1 MNDLVFALYSDRL
14 FMAAVGVY
22 VLAMVLHAA
31 EYAVARSGRVPALL
45 ASAPAAASAA
55 PRPVAVGAPADATRG
70 ADAALEGSGEL
81 TRERGGGPAPEGDTE
96 PAGGGGSVPVG
107 GDPVGGDPVGGDP
120 VGGDPARGGP
130 AGGDP
135 AGETGRTGAAPVTA
149 TGRSRAERLGGA
161 AVNLVVLGALLQL
174 ASVVTRG
181 LATGRWP
188 LGNMYEFS
196 SVFCLAAVVTWLVVL
211 RRSPGLRRV
220 GLFVLLPVVV
230 LLFLAGTVLYARAAP
245 VVPALRSYWL
255 VVHVTTITVSS
266 GLLVVPGVASLL
278 DLLRRSSRAR
288 ALAERL
294 PTSAALD
301 RLAYRTTIVAFP
313 LYTFGVIAGAIWA
326 EAAWGRFWGWDPK
339 ETVAFVAWVVYA
351 AYLHARATAGWRA
364 GRAAWINVAGL
375 AVVLFNLFFINMVVA
390 GLHSYAGL
398 G

>member
-1 MNDLVFALYSDRL
+1 VNDLVLALYSDRL

-31 EYAVARSGRVPALL
+31 EYAAARAMRPVAADDRGA
-45 ASAPAAASAA
+45 
-55 PRPVAVGAPADATRG
+55 PVAVGARDG
-70 ADAALEGSGEL
+70 
-81 TRERGGGPAPEGDTE
+81 
-96 PAGGGGSVPVG
+96 
-107 GDPVGGDPVGGDP
+107 
-120 VGGDPARGGP
+120 

-135 AGETGRTGAAPVTA
+135 PTSPSPAAMAVDWTDTA
-149 TGRSRAERLGGA
+149 RPPRSRAERLGGA
-161 AVNLVVLGALLQL
+161 AVNLVVLGALLHL
-174 ASVVTRG
+174 ASVVARG
-181 LATGRWP
+181 FATDRWP
-188 LGNMYEFS
+188 LGNMYEFT
-196 SVFCLAAVVTWLVVL
+196 SVFCLAAVITWLVVL
-211 RRSPGLRRV
+211 RTWIRRGAGASRGARGGRVVAGSVTVIPRGATAPHEVRGGRVAAGSVTAPGLRAV

-230 LLFLAGTVLYARAAP
+230 LLFLAGTVLYAQAAP

-266 GLLVVPGVASLL
+266 GLLIVPGVASLL
-278 DLLRRSSRAR
+278 DLLRRSGRGGL
-288 ALAERL
+288 LAERL
-294 PTSAALD
+294 PTSEALD

-351 AYLHARATAGWRA
+351 AYLHARATAGWRS

-398 G
+398 

>member
-1 MNDLVFALYSDRL
+1 VTDVINPVLALYSDRL

-31 EYAVARSGRVPALL
+31 EYAIARTARVPAL
-45 ASAPAAASAA
+45 
-55 PRPVAVGAPADATRG
+55 VGAGPPADVASDLS
-70 ADAALEGSGEL
+70 AD
-81 TRERGGGPAPEGDTE
+81 PP
-96 PAGGGGSVPVG
+96 P
-107 GDPVGGDPVGGDP
+107 
-120 VGGDPARGGP
+120 
-130 AGGDP
+130 
-135 AGETGRTGAAPVTA
+135 TGRTLAD
-149 TGRSRAERLGGA
+149 RLGGA
-161 AVNLVVLGALLQL
+161 AVNLVVVAALLQL
-174 ASVVTRG
+174 AAVVTRG
-181 LATGRWP
+181 LATDRWP
-188 LGNMYEFS
+188 LGNMYEFT

-211 RRSPGLRRV
+211 RTSIRRGAAAPRGARGGRLVAGSVAAPGLRVV
-220 GLFVLLPVVV
+220 GLFVLLPVVI

-255 VVHVTTITVSS
+255 VVHVTTITTSS

-278 DLLRRSSRAR
+278 YLLRTSREGS
-288 ALAERL
+288 LTERL
-294 PTSAALD
+294 PTAAALD
-301 RLAYRTTIVAFP
+301 RLAYRVTIVAFP
-313 LYTFGVIAGAIWA
+313 LYTFGVIAGAVWA

-351 AYLHARATAGWRA
+351 AYLHARATAGWRS